1 MTDTSIQ
8 EFLNELSSI
17 SPLTSEY
24 EASMVTL
31 NIYINLIK
39 KNTISSISRNNSDLL
54 EQFLLILDKN
64 ISNITY
70 KYNASANYIKN
81 YLLIM
86 KMPKSS
92 SVQI

>member
-31 NIYINLIK
+31 NISLNLIK

-64 ISNITY
+64 I
-70 KYNASANYIKN
+70 
-81 YLLIM
+81 
-86 KMPKSS
+86 
-92 SVQI
+92 

>member
-64 ISNITY
+64 E
-70 KYNASANYIKN
+70 NA
-81 YLLIM
+81 
-86 KMPKSS
+86 
-92 SVQI
+92 